1 MTFSIIARCP
11 KTRRLGLGITTF
23 SIAAGGRCEGVRHG
37 VGICKTQAYIN
48 RGNDLLAL
56 QMLEQ
61 GLSPAAVMKSLE
73 ANDPDHEFRQIAI
86 MDRVG
91 NACAHTGNGPRPWAG
106 HHIGD
111 GFVAFGNVL
120 AGTHVIDGIASAFV
134 ANPEDELEFRLL
146 AALEGGRD
154 LADRSVETVLC
165 RSAPRQFTSFP
176 SRTIRTST
184 CASTFIRKQS
194 ASCDAYLEEFKLY
207 ERFYRER
214 GHRPDLA
221 MSQGEFVA
229 TLAKRRV
236 NSRRL
241 RPVAKH
247 LDQPAFPADRPCRI

>member
-23 SIAAGGRCEGVRHG
+23 SIAAGGRCEGIRHG

-86 MDRVG
+86 VDREG
-91 NACAHTGNGPRPWAG
+91 NACAHTGPGPRPWAG
-106 HHIGD
+106 HHVGD

-120 AGTHVIDGIASAFV
+120 AGPQVIDGIVKGFL
-134 ANPEDELEFRLL
+134 ANPDDELEFRLL

-154 LADRSVETVLC
+154 AGGQVGNDGHLPE
-165 RSAPRQFTSFP
+165 RSAAIYVVSEPDHP
-176 SRTIRTST
+176 DI
-184 CASTFIRKQS
+184 
-194 ASCDAYLEEFKLY
+194 DARVDLHPEAVSELRRVLEEFKLY
-207 ERFYRER
+207 EVFYRER

-221 MSQGEFVA
+221 MSQDQFVA
-229 TLAKRRV
+229 TLAKR
-236 NSRRL
+236 L
-241 RPVAKH
+241 
-247 LDQPAFPADRPCRI
+247 

>member
-11 KTRRLGLGITTF
+11 TTRRLGLGIATF
-23 SIAAGGRCEGVRHG
+23 SIAAGGRCEGIRHG

-86 MDRVG
+86 IDREG
-91 NACAHTGNGPRPWAG
+91 NACAHTGSGPRPWAG

-120 AGTHVIDGIASAFV
+120 AGPQVIDGIVKGFLAK
-134 ANPEDELEFRLL
+134 PDDELEFRLL

-154 LADRSVETVLC
+154 AGGQVGGDGHLPE
-165 RSAPRQFTSFP
+165 RSAAIFVVSEPDHP
-176 SRTIRTST
+176 DI
-184 CASTFIRKQS
+184 
-194 ASCDAYLEEFKLY
+194 DARVDLHPEAIAELRRVLEEFKIY
-207 ERFYRER
+207 EVFYRDR
-214 GHRPDLA
+214 GYRPDLA
-221 MSQGEFVA
+221 MSQAEFVA
-229 TLAKRRV
+229 TLSKR
-236 NSRRL
+236 
-241 RPVAKH
+241 A
-247 LDQPAFPADRPCRI
+247 